1 MRVILFS
8 NKLTSFA
15 KTKKTN
21 GYQKSTHLY
30 LLKKKKK
37 KNNLNQ
43 FKKIKAMKKTYKNTI
58 SEYSLKYT
66 KTDIQKTQIKSSQ
79 NSVDVIRKFYFDD
92 INIYESFF
100 ILLLNR
106 ANNTTGFAKISQGGT
121 AGTVV
126 DIKIIA
132 KYAVESLSSAV
143 IICHNHPSGNK
154 QPSDADLNIT
164 RKIKDALLLLDIK
177 LIDHIII
184 TENDYY
190 SFADNGDL

>member
-1 MRVILFS
+1 
-8 NKLTSFA
+8 
-15 KTKKTN
+15 
-21 GYQKSTHLY
+21 
-30 LLKKKKK
+30 
-37 KNNLNQ
+37 
-43 FKKIKAMKKTYKNTI
+43 MKKTYKSTI
-58 SEYSLKYT
+58 SEYSLKYS
-66 KTDIQKTQIKSSQ
+66 KSEIQKTKVTTSESAS
-79 NSVDVIRKFYFDD
+79 NVIRKFYFDD

-100 ILLLNR
+100 ILLLNSQ
-106 ANNTTGFAKISQGGT
+106 NNTTGFAKISQGGT

-132 KYAVESLSSAV
+132 KYAVDSLSPNV

-164 RKIKDALLLLDIK
+164 RRIKDALLLLDIK

-190 SFADNGDL
+190 SFADNGNL

>member
-1 MRVILFS
+1 
-8 NKLTSFA
+8 
-15 KTKKTN
+15 
-21 GYQKSTHLY
+21 
-30 LLKKKKK
+30 
-37 KNNLNQ
+37 
-43 FKKIKAMKKTYKNTI
+43 MKKYKNTI

-66 KTDIQKTQIKSSQ
+66 KSEIQKTKVTTSKSAS
-79 NSVDVIRKFYFDD
+79 NVIRQFYFDD

-132 KYAVESLSSAV
+132 KYAVESLSSSV
-143 IICHNHPSGNK
+143 IICHNHPSGNIT
-154 QPSDADLNIT
+154 PSESDINT
-164 RKIKDALLLLDIK
+164 TKKVKDVLLLLDIK
-177 LIDHIII
+177 LIDHIILS
-184 TENDYY
+184 ENTYY

>member
-1 MRVILFS
+1 
-8 NKLTSFA
+8 
-15 KTKKTN
+15 
-21 GYQKSTHLY
+21 
-30 LLKKKKK
+30 
-37 KNNLNQ
+37 
-43 FKKIKAMKKTYKNTI
+43 MKKYKSTI

-66 KTDIQKTQIKSSQ
+66 KSEIQKTKVTTSESASNI
-79 NSVDVIRKFYFDD
+79 IRQFYFDD

-143 IICHNHPSGNK
+143 IICHNHPSGNIK
-154 QPSDADLNIT
+154 PSEADINIT
-164 RKIKDALLLLDIK
+164 KKIKDVLLLLDIK

-184 TENDYY
+184 TENDFY

>member
-1 MRVILFS
+1 
-8 NKLTSFA
+8 
-15 KTKKTN
+15 
-21 GYQKSTHLY
+21 
-30 LLKKKKK
+30 
-37 KNNLNQ
+37 
-43 FKKIKAMKKTYKNTI
+43 MKKTYKNTI

-66 KTDIQKTQIKSSQ
+66 KSEIQKTKVTTSESAS
-79 NSVDVIRKFYFDD
+79 NVIRKFYFDD

-121 AGTVV
+121 AGTCV

-132 KYAVESLSSAV
+132 KYAVDSLSSNV

-164 RKIKDALLLLDIK
+164 RRIKDALLLLDIK

-190 SFADNGDL
+190 SFSDNGDL

>member
-1 MRVILFS
+1 
-8 NKLTSFA
+8 
-15 KTKKTN
+15 
-21 GYQKSTHLY
+21 
-30 LLKKKKK
+30 
-37 KNNLNQ
+37 
-43 FKKIKAMKKTYKNTI
+43 MKKTYKSKI

-66 KTDIQKTQIKSSQ
+66 KSKIQKTKVTTSESAS
-79 NSVDVIRKFYFDD
+79 NVIRKFYFDD

-143 IICHNHPSGNK
+143 IICHNHPSGDK
-154 QPSDADLNIT
+154 RPSDADLNIT
-164 RKIKDALLLLDIK
+164 RRIKDALLLLDVK
-177 LIDHIII
+177 LFDHIII
-184 TENDYY
+184 TENDFY

>member
-1 MRVILFS
+1 
-8 NKLTSFA
+8 
-15 KTKKTN
+15 
-21 GYQKSTHLY
+21 
-30 LLKKKKK
+30 
-37 KNNLNQ
+37 
-43 FKKIKAMKKTYKNTI
+43 MKKTYKSTI

-66 KTDIQKTQIKSSQ
+66 KSEIQKTKITTSESAYSVIK
-79 NSVDVIRKFYFDD
+79 KFYFDD

-100 ILLLNR
+100 ILLLNK

-143 IICHNHPSGNK
+143 IICHNHPSGNIK
-154 QPSDADLNIT
+154 PSEADINIT
-164 RKIKDALLLLDIK
+164 KKIKDALLLLDIS
-177 LIDHIII
+177 LTDHIILS
-184 TENDYY
+184 ENNYY

>member
-1 MRVILFS
+1 
-8 NKLTSFA
+8 
-15 KTKKTN
+15 
-21 GYQKSTHLY
+21 
-30 LLKKKKK
+30 
-37 KNNLNQ
+37 
-43 FKKIKAMKKTYKNTI
+43 MKKTYKSTI

-66 KTDIQKTQIKSSQ
+66 KTDIQKTKVTTSESAS
-79 NSVDVIRKFYFDD
+79 NVIRKFYFDD

-100 ILLLNR
+100 ILLLNK

-132 KYAVESLSSAV
+132 KYAVESLSSSV

-164 RKIKDALLLLDIK
+164 RKIKDALSLLDIK

-184 TENDYY
+184 TENDFY
-190 SFADNGDL
+190 SFADNGNL

>member
-1 MRVILFS
+1 M
-8 NKLTSFA
+8 
-15 KTKKTN
+15 TN
-21 GYQKSTHLY
+21 YE
-30 LLKKKKK
+30 
-37 KNNLNQ
+37 
-43 FKKIKAMKKTYKNTI
+43 KTYKNTI

-66 KTDIQKTQIKSSQ
+66 KSEIQKTKITTSESAS
-79 NSVDVIRKFYFDD
+79 NVIRKFYFDD

-121 AGTVV
+121 AGTIV

-143 IICHNHPSGNK
+143 IICHNHPSGNIK
-154 QPSDADLNIT
+154 PSEADINIT
-164 RKIKDALLLLDIK
+164 KKIKDALLLLDIS
-177 LIDHIII
+177 LTDHIILS
-184 TENDYY
+184 ENNYY

>member
-1 MRVILFS
+1 
-8 NKLTSFA
+8 
-15 KTKKTN
+15 
-21 GYQKSTHLY
+21 
-30 LLKKKKK
+30 
-37 KNNLNQ
+37 
-43 FKKIKAMKKTYKNTI
+43 MKKTYKSTI

-66 KTDIQKTQIKSSQ
+66 KSEIQKTKVTTSESAS
-79 NSVDVIRKFYFDD
+79 NVIRKFYFDD

-143 IICHNHPSGNK
+143 IICHNHPSGDK
-154 QPSDADLNIT
+154 RPSDADLNIT
-164 RKIKDALLLLDIK
+164 RRIKDALLLLDIK

-184 TENDYY
+184 TENDFY

>member
-1 MRVILFS
+1 
-8 NKLTSFA
+8 
-15 KTKKTN
+15 
-21 GYQKSTHLY
+21 
-30 LLKKKKK
+30 
-37 KNNLNQ
+37 
-43 FKKIKAMKKTYKNTI
+43 MKKTYKSTI

-66 KTDIQKTQIKSSQ
+66 KTDIQKTKITKSESAYSVIK
-79 NSVDVIRKFYFDD
+79 KFYFDD

-106 ANNTTGFAKISQGGT
+106 QNVTTGFAKISQGGT
-121 AGTVV
+121 AGTCV

-132 KYAVESLSSAV
+132 KYAVDSLSSAV

-164 RKIKDALLLLDIK
+164 KKIKDALLLLDIK

-184 TENDYY
+184 TENDFY
-190 SFADNGDL
+190 SFADNGNL

>member
-1 MRVILFS
+1 
-8 NKLTSFA
+8 
-15 KTKKTN
+15 
-21 GYQKSTHLY
+21 
-30 LLKKKKK
+30 
-37 KNNLNQ
+37 
-43 FKKIKAMKKTYKNTI
+43 MKKTYKSTI

-66 KTDIQKTQIKSSQ
+66 KSQIQKTKVTTSENAS
-79 NSVDVIRKFYFDD
+79 NVIRQFYFDD

-132 KYAVESLSSAV
+132 KYAVDSLSPNV

-184 TENDYY
+184 TENDFY

>member
-1 MRVILFS
+1 
-8 NKLTSFA
+8 
-15 KTKKTN
+15 
-21 GYQKSTHLY
+21 
-30 LLKKKKK
+30 
-37 KNNLNQ
+37 
-43 FKKIKAMKKTYKNTI
+43 MKKYKNTI

-66 KTDIQKTQIKSSQ
+66 KSEIQKTKVTTSESA
-79 NSVDVIRKFYFDD
+79 SKVIRQFYFDD

-164 RKIKDALLLLDIK
+164 RKIKDALLLLDIQ

-184 TENDYY
+184 TENDFY
-190 SFADNGDL
+190 SFSDNGNL

>member
-1 MRVILFS
+1 
-8 NKLTSFA
+8 
-15 KTKKTN
+15 
-21 GYQKSTHLY
+21 
-30 LLKKKKK
+30 
-37 KNNLNQ
+37 
-43 FKKIKAMKKTYKNTI
+43 MKKTYKSTI

-66 KTDIQKTQIKSSQ
+66 KSEIQKTKVTTSESAFSIIKQ
-79 NSVDVIRKFYFDD
+79 FYFDD

-100 ILLLNR
+100 ILLLNSQ
-106 ANNTTGFAKISQGGT
+106 NNTTGFAKISQGGT

-132 KYAVESLSSAV
+132 KYAVDSLSPNV

-164 RKIKDALLLLDIK
+164 KRIKDALLLLDIK

-184 TENDYY
+184 TENDFY
-190 SFADNGDL
+190 SFADNGNL

>member
-1 MRVILFS
+1 
-8 NKLTSFA
+8 
-15 KTKKTN
+15 
-21 GYQKSTHLY
+21 
-30 LLKKKKK
+30 
-37 KNNLNQ
+37 
-43 FKKIKAMKKTYKNTI
+43 MKKYKNTI

-66 KTDIQKTQIKSSQ
+66 KSEIQKTKITTSESASK
-79 NSVDVIRKFYFDD
+79 VIRQFYFDD

-143 IICHNHPSGNK
+143 IICHNHPSGNIT
-154 QPSDADLNIT
+154 PSETDINIT
-164 RKIKDALLLLDIK
+164 KKIKDVLLLLDIK
-177 LIDHIII
+177 LIDHIILS
-184 TENDYY
+184 ENDFY

>member
-1 MRVILFS
+1 
-8 NKLTSFA
+8 
-15 KTKKTN
+15 
-21 GYQKSTHLY
+21 
-30 LLKKKKK
+30 
-37 KNNLNQ
+37 
-43 FKKIKAMKKTYKNTI
+43 MKKTYKSTI

-66 KTDIQKTQIKSSQ
+66 KTDIQKTKVTTSESA
-79 NSVDVIRKFYFDD
+79 SKVIRQFYFDD

-100 ILLLNR
+100 ILLLNK
-106 ANNTTGFAKISQGGT
+106 ANNTTGYAKISQGGT

-132 KYAVESLSSAV
+132 KYAVDSLSPNI

-177 LIDHIII
+177 LVDHIII

-190 SFADNGDL
+190 SFADNGNL

>member
-1 MRVILFS
+1 
-8 NKLTSFA
+8 
-15 KTKKTN
+15 
-21 GYQKSTHLY
+21 
-30 LLKKKKK
+30 
-37 KNNLNQ
+37 
-43 FKKIKAMKKTYKNTI
+43 MKKYKNTI

-66 KTDIQKTQIKSSQ
+66 KSEIQKTKVTTSESAS
-79 NSVDVIRKFYFDD
+79 NVIRQFYFDD

-100 ILLLNR
+100 ILLLNSQ
-106 ANNTTGFAKISQGGT
+106 NMTTGFAKISQGGT

-132 KYAVESLSSAV
+132 KYAVDSLSPKI

-164 RKIKDALLLLDIK
+164 RKIKDALLLLDVK

-184 TENDYY
+184 TENDFY

>member
-1 MRVILFS
+1 
-8 NKLTSFA
+8 
-15 KTKKTN
+15 
-21 GYQKSTHLY
+21 
-30 LLKKKKK
+30 
-37 KNNLNQ
+37 
-43 FKKIKAMKKTYKNTI
+43 MKKTYKSKI

-66 KTDIQKTQIKSSQ
+66 KSKIQKTKVTTSESAS
-79 NSVDVIRKFYFDD
+79 NVIRKFYFDD

-164 RKIKDALLLLDIK
+164 RKIKDALLLLDIQ

-184 TENDYY
+184 TENDFF
-190 SFADNGDL
+190 SFADNGNL

>member
-1 MRVILFS
+1 
-8 NKLTSFA
+8 
-15 KTKKTN
+15 
-21 GYQKSTHLY
+21 
-30 LLKKKKK
+30 
-37 KNNLNQ
+37 
-43 FKKIKAMKKTYKNTI
+43 MKKTYKSKI
-58 SEYSLKYT
+58 SEFSLKYT
-66 KTDIQKTQIKSSQ
+66 KTDIQKTKVTTSESAS
-79 NSVDVIRKFYFDD
+79 NVIRKFYFDD

-143 IICHNHPSGNK
+143 IICHNHPSGDK
-154 QPSDADLNIT
+154 RPSDADLNIT
-164 RKIKDALLLLDIK
+164 RRIKDALLLLDVK
-177 LIDHIII
+177 LLDHIII
-184 TENDYY
+184 TENDFY

>member
-1 MRVILFS
+1 M
-8 NKLTSFA
+8 KE
-15 KTKKTN
+15 
-21 GYQKSTHLY
+21 YKS
-30 LLKKKKK
+30 
-37 KNNLNQ
+37 
-43 FKKIKAMKKTYKNTI
+43 TI

-66 KTDIQKTQIKSSQ
+66 KSEIQKTKITTSESAS
-79 NSVDVIRKFYFDD
+79 NVIRKFYFDD

-154 QPSDADLNIT
+154 QPSDADINIT
-164 RKIKDALLLLDIK
+164 KKIKDALLLLDIK

-184 TENDYY
+184 TENDFY
-190 SFADNGDL
+190 SFSDNGNL

>member
-1 MRVILFS
+1 
-8 NKLTSFA
+8 
-15 KTKKTN
+15 
-21 GYQKSTHLY
+21 
-30 LLKKKKK
+30 
-37 KNNLNQ
+37 
-43 FKKIKAMKKTYKNTI
+43 MKKTYKSTI

-66 KTDIQKTQIKSSQ
+66 KSQIQKTKVTTSESAS
-79 NSVDVIRKFYFDD
+79 NVIRKFYFDD

-143 IICHNHPSGNK
+143 IICHNHPSGDK
-154 QPSDADLNIT
+154 RPSDADLNIT
-164 RKIKDALLLLDIK
+164 KRIKDALLLLDIK

-184 TENDYY
+184 TENDFY
-190 SFADNGDL
+190 SFADNGNL

>member
-1 MRVILFS
+1 
-8 NKLTSFA
+8 
-15 KTKKTN
+15 
-21 GYQKSTHLY
+21 
-30 LLKKKKK
+30 
-37 KNNLNQ
+37 
-43 FKKIKAMKKTYKNTI
+43 MKKTYKSTI

-66 KTDIQKTQIKSSQ
+66 KSEIQKTKITTSESAS
-79 NSVDVIRKFYFDD
+79 NVIRKFYFDD

-132 KYAVESLSSAV
+132 KYAVDSLSPNV

-164 RKIKDALLLLDIK
+164 RRIKDALLLLDIK

-184 TENDYY
+184 TENDFY
-190 SFADNGDL
+190 SFADNGNL

>member
-1 MRVILFS
+1 M
-8 NKLTSFA
+8 
-15 KTKKTN
+15 
-21 GYQKSTHLY
+21 Q
-30 LLKKKKK
+30 LLI
-37 KNNLNQ
+37 N
-43 FKKIKAMKKTYKNTI
+43 MKKTYKSTI

-66 KTDIQKTQIKSSQ
+66 KTDVQKTKITTSENAS
-79 NSVDVIRKFYFDD
+79 NVIRQFYFDD

-106 ANNTTGFAKISQGGT
+106 AHNTTGFAKISQGGT

-132 KYAVESLSSAV
+132 KYAVDSLSSAV

-154 QPSDADLNIT
+154 QPSDADLNTT
-164 RKIKDALLLLDIK
+164 RRIKDALLLLDVK
-177 LIDHIII
+177 LFDHIII

-190 SFADNGDL
+190 SFADNGNL

>member
-1 MRVILFS
+1 ME
-8 NKLTSFA
+8 K
-15 KTKKTN
+15 
-21 GYQKSTHLY
+21 
-30 LLKKKKK
+30 
-37 KNNLNQ
+37 
-43 FKKIKAMKKTYKNTI
+43 YKNTI

-66 KTDIQKTQIKSSQ
+66 KSEIQKTKITTSENAYSVIK
-79 NSVDVIRKFYFDD
+79 KFYFDD

-143 IICHNHPSGNK
+143 IICHNHPSGNIK
-154 QPSDADLNIT
+154 PSEVDINIT
-164 RKIKDALLLLDIK
+164 KKIKDALLLLDIR
-177 LIDHIII
+177 LTDHIILS
-184 TENDYY
+184 ENNYY

>member
-1 MRVILFS
+1 
-8 NKLTSFA
+8 
-15 KTKKTN
+15 
-21 GYQKSTHLY
+21 
-30 LLKKKKK
+30 
-37 KNNLNQ
+37 
-43 FKKIKAMKKTYKNTI
+43 MKKTYKSKI
-58 SEYSLKYT
+58 SEFSLKYT
-66 KTDIQKTQIKSSQ
+66 KTDIQKTKVTTSESAS
-79 NSVDVIRKFYFDD
+79 NVIRKFYFDD

-143 IICHNHPSGNK
+143 IICHNHPSGDK
-154 QPSDADLNIT
+154 RPSDADLNIT
-164 RKIKDALLLLDIK
+164 RRIKDALLLLDIK

-184 TENDYY
+184 TENDFY
-190 SFADNGDL
+190 SFADNGNL

>member
-1 MRVILFS
+1 
-8 NKLTSFA
+8 
-15 KTKKTN
+15 
-21 GYQKSTHLY
+21 
-30 LLKKKKK
+30 
-37 KNNLNQ
+37 
-43 FKKIKAMKKTYKNTI
+43 MKKTYKSTI

-66 KTDIQKTQIKSSQ
+66 KSQIQKTKVTTSESAS
-79 NSVDVIRKFYFDD
+79 NVIRKFYFDD

-164 RKIKDALLLLDIK
+164 RRIKDALLLLDIK

-184 TENDYY
+184 TENDFY

>member
-1 MRVILFS
+1 
-8 NKLTSFA
+8 
-15 KTKKTN
+15 
-21 GYQKSTHLY
+21 
-30 LLKKKKK
+30 
-37 KNNLNQ
+37 
-43 FKKIKAMKKTYKNTI
+43 MKKYKNTI

-66 KTDIQKTQIKSSQ
+66 KSEIQKTKITTSESAS
-79 NSVDVIRKFYFDD
+79 NIIRQFYFDD

-121 AGTVV
+121 AGTCV

-177 LIDHIII
+177 LIDDIII
-184 TENDYY
+184 TENDFY
-190 SFADNGDL
+190 SFADNGNLI

>member
-1 MRVILFS
+1 
-8 NKLTSFA
+8 
-15 KTKKTN
+15 
-21 GYQKSTHLY
+21 
-30 LLKKKKK
+30 
-37 KNNLNQ
+37 
-43 FKKIKAMKKTYKNTI
+43 MKKTYKNTI

-66 KTDIQKTQIKSSQ
+66 KSEIQKTKVTTSESAS
-79 NSVDVIRKFYFDD
+79 NVIRQFYFDD

-132 KYAVESLSSAV
+132 KYAVDSLSPNV

-164 RKIKDALLLLDIK
+164 KRIKDALLLLDIK

-184 TENDYY
+184 TENDFY
-190 SFADNGDL
+190 SFADNGNL